1 MGKHK
6 NLVTK
11 WSPVSP
17 MDFPRFES
25 WLEEMAGKGFLVHRV
40 QQNLFSLARVKF
52 RRDEPHPHRRY
63 RVCPA
68 QGQQQSQ
75 EKPSQELLELYAG
88 AGWTYEGDIG
98 RPWTTLY
105 LFSTDDP
112 EAQEPYTDPDSF
124 RYALRFPKGN
134 LLLLLFL
141 IALNLGLRASI
152 AAMEM
157 DLQQSPHLAIPLV
170 TLVQVLLVLL
180 WVLLALVLGSD
191 LLTVVLLRRR
201 ACRDQTVRPSLP
213 LWPYRLQRL
222 FARAA
227 AVLLLTGMSA
237 ALLAPL
243 TDKVEKNIP
252 LEEFQPDFSL
262 LTLEEMAG
270 DGGWTPWENWTASEH
285 VDLSPEMAEQADITI
300 YYNAATMKRNP
311 IFSPIQTYYIVQQ
324 GGTGAAGYGQM
335 DLYYYIAAGSE
346 QAWAQLA
353 DLTQRV
359 ARERN
364 FGDSAPDQLDFQ
376 RETVPGAEEFLV
388 HREEANW
395 DVVALEGDRVLRLT
409 YNGALD
415 LTEWYAEIAAMLT
428 PVNETA

>member
-1 MGKHK
+1 MGKQK
-6 NLVTK
+6 NRVTK

-112 EAQEPYTDPDSF
+112 EAQEPYTDPDSL

-201 ACRDQTVRPSLP
+201 ARRDQTVRPSLP

-227 AVLLLTGMSA
+227 AVLLLTGVSA
-237 ALLAPL
+237 ALLASL

-388 HREEANW
+388 HQEEEDW

-415 LTEWYAEIAAMLT
+415 LSDWYGEIAAMLT
-428 PVNETA
+428 PNS

>member
-1 MGKHK
+1 MGKQK
-6 NLVTK
+6 NRVTK

-52 RRDEPHPHRRY
+52 RWDEPHPHRRY

-68 QGQQQSQ
+68 QRQQQSQ

-201 ACRDQTVRPSLP
+201 ARRDQTVRPSLP

-227 AVLLLTGMSA
+227 AVLLLTGVSA
-237 ALLAPL
+237 ALLASL

-353 DLTQRV
+353 NLTQRV

-388 HREEANW
+388 YREEANW

-428 PVNETA
+428 PNS

>member
-1 MGKHK
+1 MGKQK
-6 NLVTK
+6 NRVTK

-201 ACRDQTVRPSLP
+201 ARRDQTVRPSLP

-227 AVLLLTGMSA
+227 AVLLLTGVSA
-237 ALLAPL
+237 ALLASL

-388 HREEANW
+388 HQEEEDW

-415 LTEWYAEIAAMLT
+415 LSDWYGEIAAMLT
-428 PVNETA
+428 PNS

>member
-1 MGKHK
+1 MGKQK
-6 NLVTK
+6 NRVTK

-201 ACRDQTVRPSLP
+201 ARRDQTVRPSLP

-227 AVLLLTGMSA
+227 AVLLLTGVSA
-237 ALLAPL
+237 ALLASL

-415 LTEWYAEIAAMLT
+415 LTEWYGEIAAMLT
-428 PVNETA
+428 PNS

>member
-1 MGKHK
+1 MGKQK
-6 NLVTK
+6 NRVTK

-170 TLVQVLLVLL
+170 ALVQVLLVLL

-201 ACRDQTVRPSLP
+201 ARRDQTVRPSLP

-227 AVLLLTGMSA
+227 AVLLLTGVSA
-237 ALLAPL
+237 ALLASL

-346 QAWAQLA
+346 YAWAQLA

-359 ARERN
+359 ARDRN

-376 RETVPGAEEFLV
+376 REAVPGAEEFLV
-388 HREEANW
+388 HREEENW

-415 LTEWYAEIAAMLT
+415 LSDWYGEIAAMLT
-428 PVNETA
+428 PNS

>member
-180 WVLLALVLGSD
+180 WVLLALVLGND

-201 ACRDQTVRPSLP
+201 ARRDQTVRPSLP

-227 AVLLLTGMSA
+227 AVLLLTGVSA
-237 ALLAPL
+237 ALLASL

-428 PVNETA
+428 PNS

>member
-1 MGKHK
+1 MGKQK
-6 NLVTK
+6 NRVTK

-25 WLEEMAGKGFLVHRV
+25 WLEEMAGKGLLVHRV

-180 WVLLALVLGSD
+180 WVLLALVLGID
-191 LLTVVLLRRR
+191 LLTVALLRRR
-201 ACRDQTVRPSLP
+201 ARRDRTVRPSLP

-227 AVLLLTGMSA
+227 AVLLLTGVSA
-237 ALLAPL
+237 ALLASL

-324 GGTGAAGYGQM
+324 GGTGAAGDGQM

-353 DLTQRV
+353 DLTQQI
-359 ARERN
+359 ARDRN
-364 FGDSAPDQLDFQ
+364 IGDSVPDQLDFQ

-388 HREEANW
+388 HQEEEDW

-415 LTEWYAEIAAMLT
+415 LSDWYDEIAAMLT
-428 PVNETA
+428 PNS

>member
-68 QGQQQSQ
+68 QRQQQSQ

-124 RYALRFPKGN
+124 RYALRFPKDN

-201 ACRDQTVRPSLP
+201 ARRDQTVRPSLP

-227 AVLLLTGMSA
+227 AVLLLTGVSA
-237 ALLAPL
+237 ALLASL

-376 RETVPGAEEFLV
+376 RETVPGTEEFLV

>member
-1 MGKHK
+1 MGKQK
-6 NLVTK
+6 NRVTK

-201 ACRDQTVRPSLP
+201 ARRDQTVRPSLP

-227 AVLLLTGMSA
+227 AVLLLTGVSA
-237 ALLAPL
+237 ALLASL

-270 DGGWTPWENWTASEH
+270 DGSWTPWEDWTASEH

>member
-1 MGKHK
+1 MGKQK

-68 QGQQQSQ
+68 QGQQQAR
-75 EKPSQELLELYAG
+75 EEPSQELLELYAG

-201 ACRDQTVRPSLP
+201 ARRDQTVRPSLP

-227 AVLLLTGMSA
+227 AVLLLTGVSA
-237 ALLAPL
+237 ALLASL

>member
-1 MGKHK
+1 MGKQK
-6 NLVTK
+6 NRVTK

-68 QGQQQSQ
+68 QRQQQSQ

-88 AGWTYEGDIG
+88 AGWTYEGNIG

-124 RYALRFPKGN
+124 RYALRFSKGN

-180 WVLLALVLGSD
+180 
-191 LLTVVLLRRR
+191 RRR
-201 ACRDQTVRPSLP
+201 ARRDQTVRPSLP

-227 AVLLLTGMSA
+227 AVLLLTGVSA
-237 ALLAPL
+237 ALLASL

>member
-1 MGKHK
+1 MGKQK
-6 NLVTK
+6 NRVTK

-25 WLEEMAGKGFLVHRV
+25 WLEEMAGKGLLVHRV

-201 ACRDQTVRPSLP
+201 ARRDQTVRPSLP

-227 AVLLLTGMSA
+227 AVLLLTGVSA
-237 ALLAPL
+237 ALLASL

-346 QAWAQLA
+346 YALAQLA

-359 ARERN
+359 ARDRN

-376 RETVPGAEEFLV
+376 REAVPGAEEFLV
-388 HREEANW
+388 HREEENW

-415 LTEWYAEIAAMLT
+415 LSDWYGEIAAMLT
-428 PVNETA
+428 PNS

>member
-1 MGKHK
+1 MGKQK
-6 NLVTK
+6 NRVTK

-68 QGQQQSQ
+68 QRQQQSQ

-201 ACRDQTVRPSLP
+201 ARRDQTVRPSLP

-227 AVLLLTGMSA
+227 AVLLLTGVSA
-237 ALLAPL
+237 ALLASL

-415 LTEWYAEIAAMLT
+415 LSDWYGEIAAMLT
-428 PVNETA
+428 PNS

>member
-1 MGKHK
+1 MGKQK
-6 NLVTK
+6 NRVTK

-68 QGQQQSQ
+68 QRQQQSQ

-201 ACRDQTVRPSLP
+201 ARRDQTVRPSLP

-227 AVLLLTGMSA
+227 AVLLLTGVSA
-237 ALLAPL
+237 ALLASL

-415 LTEWYAEIAAMLT
+415 LTEWYGEIAAMLT

>member
-1 MGKHK
+1 MGKQK
-6 NLVTK
+6 NRVTK

-68 QGQQQSQ
+68 QRQQQSQ

-201 ACRDQTVRPSLP
+201 ARRDQTVRPSLP

-227 AVLLLTGMSA
+227 AVLLLTGVSA
-237 ALLAPL
+237 ALLASL

-415 LTEWYAEIAAMLT
+415 LTDWYGESAAMLT
-428 PVNETA
+428 PNS

>member
-1 MGKHK
+1 MGKQK
-6 NLVTK
+6 NRVTK

-201 ACRDQTVRPSLP
+201 ARRDQTVRPSLP

-227 AVLLLTGMSA
+227 AVLLLTGVSA
-237 ALLAPL
+237 ALLASL

-415 LTEWYAEIAAMLT
+415 LSEWYGEIAAMLT
-428 PVNETA
+428 PNS

>member
-1 MGKHK
+1 MGKQK
-6 NLVTK
+6 NRVTK

-201 ACRDQTVRPSLP
+201 ARRDQTVRPSLP

-227 AVLLLTGMSA
+227 AVLLLTGVSA
-237 ALLAPL
+237 ALLASL

-415 LTEWYAEIAAMLT
+415 LSEWYAEIAAMLT
-428 PVNETA
+428 PNS

>member
-1 MGKHK
+1 MGKQK
-6 NLVTK
+6 NRVTK

-25 WLEEMAGKGFLVHRV
+25 WLEEMAGKGLLVHRV

-68 QGQQQSQ
+68 QGQQQAR
-75 EKPSQELLELYAG
+75 EEPSQELLELYAG

-201 ACRDQTVRPSLP
+201 ARRDQTVRPSLP

-227 AVLLLTGMSA
+227 AVLLLTGVSA
-237 ALLAPL
+237 ALLASL

-376 RETVPGAEEFLV
+376 REAVPGAEEFLV

-415 LTEWYAEIAAMLT
+415 LSDWYGEIAAMLT
-428 PVNETA
+428 PNS

>member
-6 NLVTK
+6 KLVTK

-52 RRDEPHPHRRY
+52 RRDGPHPHRRY
-63 RVCPA
+63 RACPA
-68 QGQQQSQ
+68 QGQQQAR
-75 EKPSQELLELYAG
+75 EEPSQELLELYAG

-98 RPWTTLY
+98 QPWTTLY

-124 RYALRFPKGN
+124 RYALRFPKDN

-180 WVLLALVLGSD
+180 WVLLALVLGID
-191 LLTVVLLRRR
+191 LLTVALLRRR
-201 ACRDQTVRPSLP
+201 ARRDQTVRPSLP

-227 AVLLLTGMSA
+227 AVLLLTGVSA
-237 ALLAPL
+237 ALLASL

-270 DGGWTPWENWTASEH
+270 DGSWTPWEDWTASEH

-324 GGTGAAGYGQM
+324 GGTGAAVDGQM

-353 DLTQRV
+353 DLTQQI
-359 ARERN
+359 ARDRN
-364 FGDSAPDQLDFQ
+364 IGDSVPDQLDFQ

-388 HREEANW
+388 HQEEEDW
-395 DVVALEGDRVLRLT
+395 DVVALEGNRVLRLT

-415 LTEWYAEIAAMLT
+415 LSDWYDEIAAMLT
-428 PVNETA
+428 PNS

>member
-1 MGKHK
+1 MGKQK
-6 NLVTK
+6 NRVTK

-180 WVLLALVLGSD
+180 WVLLALALGSD

-201 ACRDQTVRPSLP
+201 ARRDQTVRPSLP

-227 AVLLLTGMSA
+227 AVLLLTGVSA
-237 ALLAPL
+237 ALLASL

-415 LTEWYAEIAAMLT
+415 LTEWYGEIAAMLT
-428 PVNETA
+428 PNS

>member
-1 MGKHK
+1 MGKQK
-6 NLVTK
+6 NRVTK

-25 WLEEMAGKGFLVHRV
+25 WLEEMAGKGLLVHRV

-201 ACRDQTVRPSLP
+201 ARRDQTVRPSLP

-227 AVLLLTGMSA
+227 AVLLLTGVSA
-237 ALLAPL
+237 ALLASL

-415 LTEWYAEIAAMLT
+415 LSDWYGEIAAMLT
-428 PVNETA
+428 PNS

>member
-1 MGKHK
+1 MGKQK
-6 NLVTK
+6 NRVTK

-68 QGQQQSQ
+68 QRQQQSQ

-201 ACRDQTVRPSLP
+201 ARRDQTVRPSLP

-237 ALLAPL
+237 ALLASL

>member
-201 ACRDQTVRPSLP
+201 ARRDQTVRPSLP

-227 AVLLLTGMSA
+227 AVLLLTGVSA
-237 ALLAPL
+237 ALLASL

-376 RETVPGAEEFLV
+376 RETVPGTEEFLV

>member
-1 MGKHK
+1 MGKQK
-6 NLVTK
+6 NRVTK

-201 ACRDQTVRPSLP
+201 ARRDQTVRPSLP

-227 AVLLLTGMSA
+227 AVLLLTGVSA
-237 ALLAPL
+237 ALLASL

-353 DLTQRV
+353 DLTQQITRD
-359 ARERN
+359 RN
-364 FGDSAPDQLDFQ
+364 IGDSAPDQLDFQ

-415 LTEWYAEIAAMLT
+415 LTEWYGEIAAMLT
-428 PVNETA
+428 PNS

>member
-1 MGKHK
+1 MGKQK
-6 NLVTK
+6 NRVTK

-68 QGQQQSQ
+68 QRQQQSQ

-105 LFSTDDP
+105 LFSTDDL

-180 WVLLALVLGSD
+180 WVLLALVLGID

-201 ACRDQTVRPSLP
+201 ARRDQTVRPSLP

-227 AVLLLTGMSA
+227 AVLLLTGVSA
-237 ALLAPL
+237 ALLASL

-415 LTEWYAEIAAMLT
+415 LSDWYGEIAAMLT
-428 PVNETA
+428 PNS

>member
-1 MGKHK
+1 MGKQK
-6 NLVTK
+6 NRVTK

-25 WLEEMAGKGFLVHRV
+25 WLEEMAGKGFLVHHV

-201 ACRDQTVRPSLP
+201 ARRDQTVRPSLP

-227 AVLLLTGMSA
+227 AVLLLTGVSA
-237 ALLAPL
+237 ALLASL

-395 DVVALEGDRVLRLT
+395 DVVALKGDRVLRLT

>member
-1 MGKHK
+1 MGKQK
-6 NLVTK
+6 NRVTK

-52 RRDEPHPHRRY
+52 RWDEPHPHRRY

-68 QGQQQSQ
+68 QRQQQSQ

-201 ACRDQTVRPSLP
+201 ARRDQTVRPSLP

-227 AVLLLTGMSA
+227 AVLLLTGVSA
-237 ALLAPL
+237 ALLASL

>member
-1 MGKHK
+1 
-6 NLVTK
+6 VTK

-68 QGQQQSQ
+68 QRQQQSQ

-201 ACRDQTVRPSLP
+201 ARRDQTVRPSLP

-227 AVLLLTGMSA
+227 AVLLLTGVSA
-237 ALLAPL
+237 ALLASL

-376 RETVPGAEEFLV
+376 RETVPGTEEFLV

>member
-1 MGKHK
+1 MGKQK
-6 NLVTK
+6 NRVTK

-191 LLTVVLLRRR
+191 LLTVALLRRR
-201 ACRDQTVRPSLP
+201 ARRDQTVRPSLP

-227 AVLLLTGMSA
+227 AVLLLTGVSA
-237 ALLAPL
+237 ALLASL

-252 LEEFQPDFSL
+252 LEEFQPGFSL

>member
-1 MGKHK
+1 MGKQK
-6 NLVTK
+6 NRVTK

-52 RRDEPHPHRRY
+52 RWDEPHPHRRY

-68 QGQQQSQ
+68 QRQQQSQ

-201 ACRDQTVRPSLP
+201 ARRDQTVRPSLP

-227 AVLLLTGMSA
+227 AVLLLTGVSA
-237 ALLAPL
+237 ALLASL

-353 DLTQRV
+353 NLTQRV

>member
-1 MGKHK
+1 MGKQK
-6 NLVTK
+6 NRVTK
-11 WSPVSP
+11 WSPVNP

-25 WLEEMAGKGFLVHRV
+25 WLEEMAGKGLLVHRV
-40 QQNLFSLARVKF
+40 QQNLFSLARAKF

-201 ACRDQTVRPSLP
+201 ARRDQTVRPSLP

-227 AVLLLTGMSA
+227 AVLLLTGVSA
-237 ALLAPL
+237 ALLASL

-311 IFSPIQTYYIVQQ
+311 IFSPVQTYYIVQQ

-395 DVVALEGDRVLRLT
+395 DVVALKGDRVLRLT